1 MEKIAIYT
9 QRIEIVKS
17 YGEHRDCADQR
28 ISQFLEICGYIPV
41 PVSNVIS
48 NLAAFV
54 NAVNP
59 TGILL
64 TGGNSLEK
72 YGGDAPERDRT
83 DHQLI
88 NIALHQNIPLYGFC
102 RGMQSVLDYFGCSL
116 ENVVGHAAVRHMV
129 DGRWGK
135 QEVNSY
141 HNQACRELKKP
152 LQVMEQTEDGVIE
165 AASYPEKKI
174 VVTMWHPE
182 RETPFQEADIARVRK
197 LFKCAETEKQ

>member
-1 MEKIAIYT
+1 MRKIVIYT
-9 QRIEIVKS
+9 QRIEIIKI
-17 YGEHRDCADQR
+17 YGERRDCADQR
-28 ISQFLEICGYIPV
+28 IPQFLESCGYIPV

-48 NLAAFV
+48 DLAAFV
-54 NAVNP
+54 DAVNP
-59 TGILL
+59 VGILL

-88 NIALHQNIPLYGFC
+88 DIALCKNIPLYGFC

-116 ENVVGHAAVRHMV
+116 GNVTGHVAVRHMIE
-129 DGRWGK
+129 GIWGK

-152 LQVMEQTEDGVIE
+152 LQVMAQSEDGVIE
-165 AASYPEKKI
+165 AAAYPEKKI
-174 VVTMWHPE
+174 IVTMWHPE
-182 RETPFQEADIARVRK
+182 RETPFQEMDIARLRN
-197 LFKCAETEKQ
+197 LYEGAETEK

>member
-1 MEKIAIYT
+1 MEKIVIYT

-17 YGEHRDCADQR
+17 YGERRDCADQR
-28 ISQFLEICGYIPV
+28 IPQFLETCGYIPV

-48 NLAAFV
+48 DLAVFV
-54 NAVNP
+54 NTVNP

-83 DHQLI
+83 DHRLI
-88 NIALHQNIPLYGFC
+88 DIALHKNIPLYGFC

-116 ENVVGHAAVRHMV
+116 ENVAGHAAVRHMV
-129 DGRWGK
+129 YGIWGK

-152 LQVMEQTEDGVIE
+152 LQVMEQTEDGVVE
-165 AASYPEKKI
+165 AASYSEKKI

-182 RETPFQEADIARVRK
+182 REMPFQEADIARVRK
-197 LFKCAETEKQ
+197 LFQCAEMEKQ